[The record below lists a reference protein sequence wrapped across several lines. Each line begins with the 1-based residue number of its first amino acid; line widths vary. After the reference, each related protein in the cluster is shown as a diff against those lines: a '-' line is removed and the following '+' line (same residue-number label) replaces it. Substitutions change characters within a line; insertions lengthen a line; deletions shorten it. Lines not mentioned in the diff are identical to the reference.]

1 LNDASEQ
8 EEEEEDFRAD
18 IKIRCVGAHLLY
30 QSFEP
35 TSGTP
40 D

>member
-8 EEEEEDFRAD
+8 ETEEEDFRAD
-18 IKIRCVGAHLLY
+18 IKIRCMGAYLLY

-35 TSGTP
+35 PSVTP